1 MTETEILT
9 GGINKVWAH
18 DDIAIIVLFLCL
30 IFSGMFNIFLLRG
43 LLSIKETLSQLT
55 NALTVLNERIKHD

>member
-9 GGINKVWAH
+9 GGINKIWAS